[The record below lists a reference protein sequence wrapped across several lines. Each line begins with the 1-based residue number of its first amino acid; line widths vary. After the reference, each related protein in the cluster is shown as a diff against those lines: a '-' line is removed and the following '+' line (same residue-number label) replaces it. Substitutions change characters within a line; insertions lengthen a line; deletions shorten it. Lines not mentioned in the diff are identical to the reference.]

1 MIKTIKSFDGEDE
14 AKRQQN
20 AAAAAAAASRLD
32 HLDAKAFSS
41 DQEEGSGSARGSTP
55 VATRVRHA

>member
-20 AAAAAAAASRLD
+20 AAAAAAASRLD

>member
-20 AAAAAAAASRLD
+20 AAAAASRLD